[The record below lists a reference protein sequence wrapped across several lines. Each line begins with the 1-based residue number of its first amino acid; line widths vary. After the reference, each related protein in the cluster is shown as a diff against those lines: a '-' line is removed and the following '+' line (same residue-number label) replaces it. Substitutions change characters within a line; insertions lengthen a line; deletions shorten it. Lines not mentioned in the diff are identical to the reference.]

1 MFFKRIIKPKGSSG
15 NAATTYFGKG
25 EEHMIDKYDW
35 TDYAEPSEVD
45 ELFKEFQEKCMD
57 ILCNNVKSEVD
68 AIITRNAQ
76 LTEENEELKK
86 KSKSF
91 ENIAIERTK
100 SLNDSGT
107 VLKMLK
113 YLKNSLDYEKVYSL
127 FELMFEKDFEEN
139 LYEVP
144 LWLGILTQYYSH
156 KDEAIEFLRLL
167 DVELPDKIENFRLP
181 IDWTEQELDIFFDTM
196 HNHVN
201 CNCCVYASNLK
212 FWGKYSLMSVEDQCK
227 KTFYDEIPW
236 QYVLRNP
243 LLKKEKY
250 LKQIGK
256 HMISIPSS
264 NWSKFSNID
273 EYLELEPKE
282 LKVIFDNI
290 DYQLWANKDKD
301 ITNFILRHIDLID
314 NKNFL
319 NKVYDFCHNSY
330 DFTCKYKILDM
341 PFTYV
346 KKWCSEHTN
355 NAMNLLR
362 DKKTEFTDEQRNE
375 LLAAILG

>member
-1 MFFKRIIKPKGSSG
+1 
-15 NAATTYFGKG
+15 
-25 EEHMIDKYDW
+25 MIDEYDW

-68 AIITRNAQ
+68 AIITRNVQ
-76 LTEENEELKK
+76 LTKENEELKK

-113 YLKNSLDYEKVYSL
+113 YLKNSLDDEKVYSL
-127 FELMFEKDFEEN
+127 FDLMFEKDFEEN

-167 DVELPDKIENFRLP
+167 DVKLPNKIENFRLP
-181 IDWTEQELDIFFDTM
+181 IDWTEQELDVFFDTM

-201 CNCCVYASNLK
+201 CNGCVYEGNLR
-212 FWGKYSLMSVEDQCK
+212 FWGKNSLMSVEDQCK

-256 HMISIPSS
+256 HMISTISS
-264 NWSKFSNID
+264 NWSNFSKID

-282 LKVIFDNI
+282 LKIIFDNLN
-290 DYQLWANKDKD
+290 YQLWANKDKN
-301 ITNFILRHIDLID
+301 ITNFILHHIDLID
-314 NKNFL
+314 NENFL

-341 PFTYV
+341 PFKYII
-346 KKWCSEHTN
+346 KWCSEHKN
-355 NAMNLLR
+355 YAMNLLR
-362 DKKTEFTDEQRNE
+362 DKKTEFTEEQRKE

>member
-1 MFFKRIIKPKGSSG
+1 
-15 NAATTYFGKG
+15 
-25 EEHMIDKYDW
+25 MIDEYDW

-68 AIITRNAQ
+68 EIMVRNAQ

-113 YLKNSLDYEKVYSL
+113 YLKSSLDDKKVYSL
-127 FELMFEKDFEEN
+127 FDLMFEKDFVED

-144 LWLGILTQYYSH
+144 LWLGVLTQYYSH
-156 KDEAIEFLRLL
+156 KDDAIEFLKILGIDL
-167 DVELPDKIENFRLP
+167 PNGVEKFRLP

-201 CNCCVYASNLK
+201 CNGCVYASNLR
-212 FWGKYSLMSVEDQCK
+212 FWGKNSLMSVKDQCK
-227 KTFYDEIPW
+227 KTHYDEIPW

-250 LKQIGK
+250 LEQIGK
-256 HMISIPSS
+256 HMICTLPSDY
-264 NWSKFSNID
+264 NWSKFSQID
-273 EYLELEPKE
+273 KYLELEPKE
-282 LKVIFDNI
+282 LKVIFNNLN
-290 DYQLWANKDKD
+290 YQLWVNQDKN
-301 ITNFILRHIDLID
+301 ITNFILRHINLID

-319 NKVYDFCHNSY
+319 NKVYDLCHDSY

-362 DKKTEFTDEQRNE
+362 DKKTEFTDEQRKE

>member
-1 MFFKRIIKPKGSSG
+1 
-15 NAATTYFGKG
+15 
-25 EEHMIDKYDW
+25 MIDEYDW

-57 ILCNNVKSEVD
+57 VLCNNVKSEVD
-68 AIITRNAQ
+68 GIMTRNAQ
-76 LTEENEELKK
+76 LTEENEKLRKQ
-86 KSKSF
+86 SKSF

-113 YLKNSLDYEKVYSL
+113 YLKNSLNDKKVYSL
-127 FELMFEKDFEEN
+127 FKLMFEKDFEEN

-167 DVELPDKIENFRLP
+167 DVKLPDKIENFRLP
-181 IDWTEQELDIFFDTM
+181 IDWTEQELDVFFDTM

-201 CNCCVYASNLK
+201 CNGCVYEGNLR
-212 FWGKYSLMSVEDQCK
+212 FWGKNSLMSVEDQCK
-227 KTFYDEIPW
+227 KTYYDEIPW

-250 LKQIGK
+250 LKQIGE

-264 NWSKFSNID
+264 NWSKFSKID

-282 LKVIFDNI
+282 LKIIFDNL

-301 ITNFILRHIDLID
+301 ITNFIRRHIDLID
-314 NKNFL
+314 NYNFL

-341 PFTYV
+341 PFKYV

-355 NAMNLLR
+355 YAMNLLQ
-362 DKKTEFTDEQRNE
+362 DKKNDFTEEQRKE

>member
-1 MFFKRIIKPKGSSG
+1 
-15 NAATTYFGKG
+15 
-25 EEHMIDKYDW
+25 MIDEYDW

-68 AIITRNAQ
+68 EIMVRNAQ

-113 YLKNSLDYEKVYSL
+113 YLKSSLDDEKVYSL
-127 FELMFEKDFEEN
+127 FDLMFEKDFVED

-144 LWLGILTQYYSH
+144 LWLGVLTQYYSH
-156 KDEAIEFLRLL
+156 KDDAIEFLKILGIDL
-167 DVELPDKIENFRLP
+167 PNGVEKFRLP
-181 IDWTEQELDIFFDTM
+181 IDWTEQELDIFFDTIY
-196 HNHVN
+196 NHVN
-201 CNCCVYASNLK
+201 CNSCVYEGNLR
-212 FWGKYSLMSVEDQCK
+212 FWGKNSLMSVKDQCK
-227 KTFYDEIPW
+227 KTYYDEIPW

-250 LKQIGK
+250 LEQIGK
-256 HMISIPSS
+256 HMIITLPSDY
-264 NWSKFSNID
+264 NWSKFSQID
-273 EYLELEPKE
+273 KYLELEPKE
-282 LKVIFDNI
+282 LKVIFNNLN
-290 DYQLWANKDKD
+290 YQLWANQDKN
-301 ITNFILRHIDLID
+301 ITNFILRHINLID

-319 NKVYDFCHNSY
+319 NKVYDLCHDSY

-362 DKKTEFTDEQRNE
+362 DKKTEFTDEQRKE

>member
-1 MFFKRIIKPKGSSG
+1 
-15 NAATTYFGKG
+15 
-25 EEHMIDKYDW
+25 MINEYDW

-57 ILCNNVKSEVD
+57 VLCNNVKSEVD
-68 AIITRNAQ
+68 EIMTRNAQ
-76 LTEENEELKK
+76 LTEENEKLRKQ
-86 KSKSF
+86 SKSF

-100 SLNDSGT
+100 SLNNSGT

-113 YLKNSLDYEKVYSL
+113 YLKNSLDDEKVYSL
-127 FELMFEKDFEEN
+127 FDLMFEKDFEED

-167 DVELPDKIENFRLP
+167 DVKLPDKIENFRLP

-196 HNHVN
+196 YNHVN
-201 CNCCVYASNLK
+201 CNGCVYEENLR
-212 FWGKYSLMSVEDQCK
+212 FWGKCSLISVEDQCK
-227 KTFYDEIPW
+227 KTYYDEIPW

-243 LLKKEKY
+243 LLKKKKY
-250 LKQIGK
+250 LEQIGK
-256 HMISIPSS
+256 HMISTISS
-264 NWSKFSNID
+264 NWSKFSKID
-273 EYLELEPKE
+273 EYLELKPKE
-282 LKVIFDNI
+282 LKIIFDNLN
-290 DYQLWANKDKD
+290 YQLWANKDKN

-314 NKNFL
+314 NENFL

-341 PFTYV
+341 PFKYV
-346 KKWCSEHTN
+346 KKWCSKHTN
-355 NAMNLLR
+355 YAMNLLR
-362 DKKTEFTDEQRNE
+362 DKKTEFTEEQRKE

>member
-1 MFFKRIIKPKGSSG
+1 
-15 NAATTYFGKG
+15 
-25 EEHMIDKYDW
+25 MINEYDW
-35 TDYAEPSEVD
+35 IDYAEPLEVD

-68 AIITRNAQ
+68 AIITRNIQ
-76 LTEENEELKK
+76 LTKENEELKE

-113 YLKNSLDYEKVYSL
+113 YLKNSLDDEKVYSL

-167 DVELPDKIENFRLP
+167 DVKLPDKIENFRLP
-181 IDWTEQELDIFFDTM
+181 IDWTEQELDVFFDTM

-201 CNCCVYASNLK
+201 CNGCVYVENLR

-227 KTFYDEIPW
+227 KTYYDEIPW
-236 QYVLRNP
+236 
-243 LLKKEKY
+243 
-250 LKQIGK
+250 
-256 HMISIPSS
+256 
-264 NWSKFSNID
+264 
-273 EYLELEPKE
+273 
-282 LKVIFDNI
+282 
-290 DYQLWANKDKD
+290 
-301 ITNFILRHIDLID
+301 
-314 NKNFL
+314 
-319 NKVYDFCHNSY
+319 
-330 DFTCKYKILDM
+330 
-341 PFTYV
+341 
-346 KKWCSEHTN
+346 
-355 NAMNLLR
+355 
-362 DKKTEFTDEQRNE
+362 
-375 LLAAILG
+375 

>member
-1 MFFKRIIKPKGSSG
+1 
-15 NAATTYFGKG
+15 
-25 EEHMIDKYDW
+25 MINEYDW

-68 AIITRNAQ
+68 EIMARNAQ

-113 YLKNSLDYEKVYSL
+113 YLKNSLDDEKVYSL

-144 LWLGILTQYYSH
+144 LWLGVLTQYYSH
-156 KDEAIEFLRLL
+156 KDDAIEFLKILGIDL
-167 DVELPDKIENFRLP
+167 PNGVEKFRLP

-196 HNHVN
+196 YNHVN
-201 CNCCVYASNLK
+201 CNCCVYEGNLR
-212 FWGKYSLMSVEDQCK
+212 FWGKNSLVSVKDQCK
-227 KTFYDEIPW
+227 TTHYDEIPW

-250 LKQIGK
+250 LEQIGK
-256 HMISIPSS
+256 HMISTFPSDY
-264 NWSKFSNID
+264 NWSKFSKID

-282 LKVIFDNI
+282 LKVIFNNLN
-290 DYQLWANKDKD
+290 YQLWANKNKD
-301 ITNFILRHIDLID
+301 ITKFILRHIDLID

-330 DFTCKYKILDM
+330 DFKYTNKILDM
-341 PFTYV
+341 PFEYI
-346 KKWCSEHTN
+346 KKWCLANEDCVID
-355 NAMNLLR
+355 LLKNK
-362 DKKTEFTDEQRNE
+362 DTKFTREQREE
-375 LLAAILG
+375 LLAIIL

>member
-1 MFFKRIIKPKGSSG
+1 
-15 NAATTYFGKG
+15 
-25 EEHMIDKYDW
+25 MINEYDW
-35 TDYAEPSEVD
+35 IDYAEPSEVD

-86 KSKSF
+86 ESKSF

-113 YLKNSLDYEKVYSL
+113 YLKNFLDDEKVYSL

-167 DVELPDKIENFRLP
+167 DVKLPDKIENFRLP

-227 KTFYDEIPW
+227 KTYYDEIPW

-243 LLKKEKY
+243 LLRNKKY
-250 LKQIGK
+250 LEKIGK
-256 HMISIPSS
+256 NAFKSS
-264 NWSKFSNID
+264 KWEKFYEID
-273 EYLELEPKE
+273 KYLDLSDTEIKTILN
-282 LKVIFDNI
+282 NI
-290 DYQLWANKDKD
+290 DYTKLSSKGL
-301 ITNFILRHIDLID
+301 ISNFVMRNLRLI
-314 NKNFL
+314 KNDEFL
-319 NKVYDFCHNSY
+319 EKVYSLFYKSY
-330 DFTCKYKILDM
+330 DFNYNKKILEM
-341 PFTYV
+341 PYEDVLRWAYDLKDVAVHFIENNKGYFT
-346 KKWCSEHTN
+346 E
-355 NAMNLLR
+355 
-362 DKKTEFTDEQRNE
+362 EQRREFLMKALE
-375 LLAAILG
+375 L

>member
-1 MFFKRIIKPKGSSG
+1 
-15 NAATTYFGKG
+15 
-25 EEHMIDKYDW
+25 MINEYDW

-57 ILCNNVKSEVD
+57 VLCNNVKSEVD
-68 AIITRNAQ
+68 EIMTRNAQ
-76 LTEENEELKK
+76 LTEENEKLRKQ
-86 KSKSF
+86 SKSF

-113 YLKNSLDYEKVYSL
+113 YLKNSLDDEKVYSL
-127 FELMFEKDFEEN
+127 FDLMFEKDFEED

-167 DVELPDKIENFRLP
+167 DVKLPDKIENFRLP
-181 IDWTEQELDIFFDTM
+181 IDWTEQELDVFFDTM

-201 CNCCVYASNLK
+201 CNGCVYEENLR
-212 FWGKYSLMSVEDQCK
+212 FWGKYSLISVEYKCK
-227 KTFYDEIPW
+227 KTYYDEIPW

-243 LLKKEKY
+243 LLKKKKY
-250 LKQIGK
+250 LEQIGK
-256 HMISIPSS
+256 HMISTISS
-264 NWSKFSNID
+264 NWSKFSKID
-273 EYLELEPKE
+273 EYLELKPKE
-282 LKVIFDNI
+282 LKIIFDNLN
-290 DYQLWANKDKD
+290 YQLWANKDKN

-314 NKNFL
+314 NENFL

-341 PFTYV
+341 PFKYII
-346 KKWCSEHTN
+346 KWCSEHTN
-355 NAMNLLR
+355 YAMNLLR
-362 DKKTEFTDEQRNE
+362 DKKTEFTEEQRKE

>member
-1 MFFKRIIKPKGSSG
+1 
-15 NAATTYFGKG
+15 
-25 EEHMIDKYDW
+25 MINEYDW

-76 LTEENEELKK
+76 LTEENEELRKQ
-86 KSKSF
+86 SKSF
-91 ENIAIERTK
+91 KNIAVERTK
-100 SLNDSGT
+100 SLNDSIT

-113 YLKNSLDYEKVYSL
+113 YLKSSLDDEKIYSL
-127 FELMFEKDFEEN
+127 FALMFEEDFEEN

-156 KDEAIEFLRLL
+156 KDEAIEFLKLL
-167 DVELPDKIENFRLP
+167 DVKLPDKIENFRLP

-196 HNHVN
+196 NNHVN
-201 CNCCVYASNLK
+201 CNGCVYEGNLR
-212 FWGKYSLMSVEDQCK
+212 FWGKNSLMSVEDQCK

-250 LKQIGK
+250 LEQIGK
-256 HMISIPSS
+256 HMISTISS
-264 NWSKFSNID
+264 NWSKFSKID
-273 EYLELEPKE
+273 EYLEFEPKE
-282 LKVIFDNI
+282 LKIIFDNLN
-290 DYQLWANKDKD
+290 YQLWANKDKN

-314 NKNFL
+314 NENFL
-319 NKVYDFCHNSY
+319 NKIYDFCHNSY

-341 PFTYV
+341 PFKYV
-346 KKWCSEHTN
+346 KKWCSENTN
-355 NAMNLLR
+355 YAMNLLR
-362 DKKTEFTDEQRNE
+362 DKKNDFTEEQRKE
-375 LLAAILG
+375 LLATILG

>member
-1 MFFKRIIKPKGSSG
+1 
-15 NAATTYFGKG
+15 
-25 EEHMIDKYDW
+25 MINEYDW

-76 LTEENEELKK
+76 LTEENEELRKQ
-86 KSKSF
+86 SKSF
-91 ENIAIERTK
+91 KNIAVERTK
-100 SLNDSGT
+100 SLNDSIT

-113 YLKNSLDYEKVYSL
+113 YLKSSLDDEKIYSL
-127 FELMFEKDFEEN
+127 FALMFEEDFEEN

-156 KDEAIEFLRLL
+156 KDEAIEFLKLL
-167 DVELPDKIENFRLP
+167 DVKLPDKIENFRLP

-196 HNHVN
+196 SNHVN
-201 CNCCVYASNLK
+201 CNGCVYEGNLR
-212 FWGKYSLMSVEDQCK
+212 FWGKNSLMSVEDQCK

-250 LKQIGK
+250 LEQIGK
-256 HMISIPSS
+256 HMISTISS
-264 NWSKFSNID
+264 NWSKFSKID
-273 EYLELEPKE
+273 EYLEFEPKE
-282 LKVIFDNI
+282 LKIIFDNLN
-290 DYQLWANKDKD
+290 YQLWANKDKN

-314 NKNFL
+314 NENFL
-319 NKVYDFCHNSY
+319 NKIYDFCHNSY

-341 PFTYV
+341 PFKYV
-346 KKWCSEHTN
+346 KKWCSENTN
-355 NAMNLLR
+355 YAMNLLR
-362 DKKTEFTDEQRNE
+362 DKKNDFTEEQRKE
-375 LLAAILG
+375 LLATILG

>member
-1 MFFKRIIKPKGSSG
+1 
-15 NAATTYFGKG
+15 
-25 EEHMIDKYDW
+25 MINEYDW

-68 AIITRNAQ
+68 EIMTRNAQ
-76 LTEENEELKK
+76 LTEENEKLRKQ
-86 KSKSF
+86 SKSF

-113 YLKNSLDYEKVYSL
+113 YLKNSLDDEKVYSL
-127 FELMFEKDFEEN
+127 FDLMFEKDFEEN

-167 DVELPDKIENFRLP
+167 DVKLPDKIENFRLP

-201 CNCCVYASNLK
+201 CNGYVYAANLR
-212 FWGKYSLMSVEDQCK
+212 FWGKHSLMSVEDQCK
-227 KTFYDEIPW
+227 KTYYDEIPW

-250 LKQIGK
+250 LEQIGK

-264 NWSKFSNID
+264 NWSKFSKID

-282 LKVIFDNI
+282 LKVIFDNLN
-290 DYQLWANKDKD
+290 YQLWANKDKE
-301 ITNFILRHIDLID
+301 ITYFILRHIDLID
-314 NKNFL
+314 NENFL

-341 PFTYV
+341 PFKYII
-346 KKWCSEHTN
+346 KWCSEHTN
-355 NAMNLLR
+355 YAMNLLR
-362 DKKTEFTDEQRNE
+362 DKKTEFTDEQRKE

>member
-1 MFFKRIIKPKGSSG
+1 
-15 NAATTYFGKG
+15 
-25 EEHMIDKYDW
+25 MIDEYDW

-68 AIITRNAQ
+68 AIITQNVQ
-76 LTEENEELKK
+76 LTKENEELKK

-113 YLKNSLDYEKVYSL
+113 YLKNSLDDEKVYSL
-127 FELMFEKDFEEN
+127 FDLMFEKDFEEN

-167 DVELPDKIENFRLP
+167 DVKLPNKIENFRLP
-181 IDWTEQELDIFFDTM
+181 IDWTEQELDVFFDTM

-201 CNCCVYASNLK
+201 CNGCVYEGNLR
-212 FWGKYSLMSVEDQCK
+212 FWGKNSLMSVEDQCK
-227 KTFYDEIPW
+227 KTYYDEIPW

-250 LKQIGK
+250 LKQIGE

-264 NWSKFSNID
+264 NWSNFSKID

-282 LKVIFDNI
+282 LKVIFDNL

-301 ITNFILRHIDLID
+301 ITNFIRRHIDLID

-319 NKVYDFCHNSY
+319 NKVYNLCHNSY
-330 DFTCKYKILDM
+330 DFTVQYKILDM
-341 PFTYV
+341 PFKYV

-355 NAMNLLR
+355 NAMSLLQ
-362 DKKTEFTDEQRNE
+362 DKKTEFTEEQRKE

>member
-1 MFFKRIIKPKGSSG
+1 MKNNELKGSSG
-15 NAATTYFGKG
+15 NAATTYFNKG
-25 EEHMIDKYDW
+25 DEHMINEYDW

-57 ILCNNVKSEVD
+57 VLCNNVKSEVD

-76 LTEENEELKK
+76 LTEENEKLRKQ
-86 KSKSF
+86 SKSF

-100 SLNDSGT
+100 SLNDFGT

-113 YLKNSLDYEKVYSL
+113 YLKNSLDDEKVYSL

-167 DVELPDKIENFRLP
+167 DVKLPDKIENFRLP
-181 IDWTEQELDIFFDTM
+181 IDWTEQELDVFFDTM

-201 CNCCVYASNLK
+201 CNCCVYAENLR
-212 FWGKYSLMSVEDQCK
+212 FWGKHSLMSVEDQCK
-227 KTFYDEIPW
+227 TTYYDEIPW

-250 LKQIGK
+250 LEQIGK
-256 HMISIPSS
+256 HMISIHSS
-264 NWSKFSNID
+264 NWSKFSKID
-273 EYLELEPKE
+273 EYLEFEPKE
-282 LKVIFDNI
+282 LKVIFDNL
-290 DYQLWANKDKD
+290 DYQLWANKDKE
-301 ITNFILRHIDLID
+301 ITYFILRHIDLID

-341 PFTYV
+341 PFKYII
-346 KKWCSEHTN
+346 KWCSEHTTC
-355 NAMNLLR
+355 AMNLLR
-362 DKKTEFTDEQRNE
+362 DKKTEFTEEQRKE

>member
-1 MFFKRIIKPKGSSG
+1 
-15 NAATTYFGKG
+15 
-25 EEHMIDKYDW
+25 
-35 TDYAEPSEVD
+35 
-45 ELFKEFQEKCMD
+45 MD

-68 AIITRNAQ
+68 AIVTQNFQ
-76 LTEENEELKK
+76 LTKENEELKK

-113 YLKNSLDYEKVYSL
+113 YLKNSLDDEKVYSL
-127 FELMFEKDFEEN
+127 FELMFEKDFEED

-167 DVELPDKIENFRLP
+167 DVKLPDKIENFRLP
-181 IDWTEQELDIFFDTM
+181 IDWTEQELDVFFDTM

-201 CNCCVYASNLK
+201 CNSCVYAGNLR
-212 FWGKYSLMSVEDQCK
+212 FWGKHSLMSVEDQCK
-227 KTFYDEIPW
+227 KTYYDEIPW

-250 LKQIGK
+250 LEQIGK
-256 HMISIPSS
+256 HMISTLPSDY
-264 NWSKFSNID
+264 NWSKFSKID

-282 LKVIFDNI
+282 LKVIFNNLN
-290 DYQLWANKDKD
+290 YQLWANKNKD

-346 KKWCSEHTN
+346 KK
-355 NAMNLLR
+355 MV
-362 DKKTEFTDEQRNE
+362 
-375 LLAAILG
+375 

>member
-1 MFFKRIIKPKGSSG
+1 
-15 NAATTYFGKG
+15 
-25 EEHMIDKYDW
+25 MINEYDW

-57 ILCNNVKSEVD
+57 VLCNNVKSEVD
-68 AIITRNAQ
+68 EIMTRNAQ
-76 LTEENEELKK
+76 LTEENEKLRKQ
-86 KSKSF
+86 SKSF

-113 YLKNSLDYEKVYSL
+113 YLKNSLDDEKVYSL
-127 FELMFEKDFEEN
+127 FNLMFEKDFEED

-167 DVELPDKIENFRLP
+167 DVKLPDKIENFRLP
-181 IDWTEQELDIFFDTM
+181 IDWTEQELDVFFDTM

-201 CNCCVYASNLK
+201 CNGCVYEENLR
-212 FWGKYSLMSVEDQCK
+212 FWGKNSLMSVEDQCK
-227 KTFYDEIPW
+227 KTYYDEIPW

-250 LKQIGK
+250 LEQIGK
-256 HMISIPSS
+256 HMINTISF
-264 NWSKFSNID
+264 NWSKFSKID

-282 LKVIFDNI
+282 LKIIFDNLN
-290 DYQLWANKDKD
+290 YQLWANKDKN

-314 NKNFL
+314 NENFL

-341 PFTYV
+341 PFKYII
-346 KKWCSEHTN
+346 KWCSEHKN
-355 NAMNLLR
+355 YAMNLLR
-362 DKKTEFTDEQRNE
+362 DKKTEFTEEQRKE

>member
-1 MFFKRIIKPKGSSG
+1 MTNPKGSSG
-15 NAATTYFGKG
+15 NAATTYFNKG
-25 EEHMIDKYDW
+25 EEHMINEYDW

-57 ILCNNVKSEVD
+57 VLCNNVKSEVD
-68 AIITRNAQ
+68 EIMTRNAQ
-76 LTEENEELKK
+76 LTEENEKLRKQ
-86 KSKSF
+86 SKSF

-113 YLKNSLDYEKVYSL
+113 YLKNSLDDEKVYSL
-127 FELMFEKDFEEN
+127 FDLMFEKDFEED

-167 DVELPDKIENFRLP
+167 DVKLPDKIENFRLP
-181 IDWTEQELDIFFDTM
+181 IDWTEQELDVFFDTM

-201 CNCCVYASNLK
+201 CNGCVYEENLR
-212 FWGKYSLMSVEDQCK
+212 FWGKCSLISVEDQCK
-227 KTFYDEIPW
+227 KTYYDEIPW

-250 LKQIGK
+250 LEQIGK
-256 HMISIPSS
+256 HMISTISS
-264 NWSKFSNID
+264 NWSKFSKID

-282 LKVIFDNI
+282 LKIIFDNLN
-290 DYQLWANKDKD
+290 YQLWANKDKN

-314 NKNFL
+314 NENFL

-341 PFTYV
+341 PFKYV
-346 KKWCSEHTN
+346 KKWCSKHTN
-355 NAMNLLR
+355 YAMNLLR
-362 DKKTEFTDEQRNE
+362 DKKTEFTEEQRKE

>member
-1 MFFKRIIKPKGSSG
+1 
-15 NAATTYFGKG
+15 
-25 EEHMIDKYDW
+25 MIDEYDW

-68 AIITRNAQ
+68 EIMVRNAQ
-76 LTEENEELKK
+76 LTEENEKLRKQ
-86 KSKSF
+86 SKSF

-113 YLKNSLDYEKVYSL
+113 YLKDSLDDEKVYSL

-167 DVELPDKIENFRLP
+167 DVKLPDKIENFRLP

-201 CNCCVYASNLK
+201 CNGCVYASNLK

-250 LKQIGK
+250 LERIGK

-264 NWSKFSNID
+264 NWSKFSKID

-282 LKVIFDNI
+282 LKVIFNNLN
-290 DYQLWANKDKD
+290 YQLWANKNKD

-362 DKKTEFTDEQRNE
+362 DKKTEFTDEQIKE

>member
-1 MFFKRIIKPKGSSG
+1 MKI
-15 NAATTYFGKG
+15 
-25 EEHMIDKYDW
+25 
-35 TDYAEPSEVD
+35 
-45 ELFKEFQEKCMD
+45 
-57 ILCNNVKSEVD
+57 NVK
-68 AIITRNAQ
+68 
-76 LTEENEELKK
+76 
-86 KSKSF
+86 
-91 ENIAIERTK
+91 
-100 SLNDSGT
+100 
-107 VLKMLK
+107 
-113 YLKNSLDYEKVYSL
+113 
-127 FELMFEKDFEEN
+127 
-139 LYEVP
+139 
-144 LWLGILTQYYSH
+144 
-156 KDEAIEFLRLL
+156 
-167 DVELPDKIENFRLP
+167 
-181 IDWTEQELDIFFDTM
+181 
-196 HNHVN
+196 
-201 CNCCVYASNLK
+201 
-212 FWGKYSLMSVEDQCK
+212 
-227 KTFYDEIPW
+227 KTYYDEIPW

-250 LKQIGK
+250 LEQIGK

-362 DKKTEFTDEQRNE
+362 DKKTEFTDEQRKE

>member
-1 MFFKRIIKPKGSSG
+1 
-15 NAATTYFGKG
+15 
-25 EEHMIDKYDW
+25 MIDEYDW

-68 AIITRNAQ
+68 EIMVRNAQ
-76 LTEENEELKK
+76 LTEENEKLRKQ
-86 KSKSF
+86 SKSF

-113 YLKNSLDYEKVYSL
+113 YLKNSLDDEKVYSL

-167 DVELPDKIENFRLP
+167 DVKLPDKIENFRLP
-181 IDWTEQELDIFFDTM
+181 IDWTEQELDVFFDTM

-201 CNCCVYASNLK
+201 CNGCVYEENLR
-212 FWGKYSLMSVEDQCK
+212 FWGKNSLMSVEDQCK
-227 KTFYDEIPW
+227 KTYYDEIPW
-236 QYVLRNP
+236 QYVVRNP

-250 LKQIGK
+250 LERIGK

-264 NWSKFSNID
+264 NWSKFSKID

-282 LKVIFDNI
+282 LKVIFNNLN
-290 DYQLWANKDKD
+290 YQLWANKNKD
-301 ITNFILRHIDLID
+301 ITKFILRHIDLID
-314 NKNFL
+314 KKNFL

-330 DFTCKYKILDM
+330 DFKYTNKILDM
-341 PFTYV
+341 PFEYI
-346 KKWCSEHTN
+346 KKWCLANEDCVIG
-355 NAMNLLR
+355 LLKNK
-362 DKKTEFTDEQRNE
+362 DTKFTREQREE
-375 LLAAILG
+375 LLTIILERGVE

>member
-1 MFFKRIIKPKGSSG
+1 MKNNELKGSSG
-15 NAATTYFGKG
+15 NTATTYFNKG
-25 EEHMIDKYDW
+25 DEHMINEYDW

-45 ELFKEFQEKCMD
+45 ELFKEFQEKCMNV
-57 ILCNNVKSEVD
+57 LCNNVKSEVD
-68 AIITRNAQ
+68 AIITQNAQ
-76 LTEENEELKK
+76 LTEENEKLRKQ
-86 KSKSF
+86 SKSF

-113 YLKNSLDYEKVYSL
+113 YLKNSLDDEKVYSL

-139 LYEVP
+139 SYEVP

-167 DVELPDKIENFRLP
+167 DVKLPDKIENFRLP

-201 CNCCVYASNLK
+201 CNGCVYASNLK
-212 FWGKYSLMSVEDQCK
+212 FWGKHSLMSVEDQCK
-227 KTFYDEIPW
+227 KTYYDEIPW

-250 LKQIGK
+250 LEQIGK

-264 NWSKFSNID
+264 NWSKFSKID

-330 DFTCKYKILDM
+330 DFIFKYKILDM

-362 DKKTEFTDEQRNE
+362 DKKTEFTDEQRKE

>member
-1 MFFKRIIKPKGSSG
+1 
-15 NAATTYFGKG
+15 
-25 EEHMIDKYDW
+25 MIDEYDW

-68 AIITRNAQ
+68 EIMVRNVQ
-76 LTEENEELKK
+76 LTKENEELKK

-113 YLKNSLDYEKVYSL
+113 YLKNSLDDEKVYSL
-127 FELMFEKDFEEN
+127 FDLMFEKDFEEN

-167 DVELPDKIENFRLP
+167 DVKLPDKIENFRLP
-181 IDWTEQELDIFFDTM
+181 IDWTEQELDVFFDTM

-201 CNCCVYASNLK
+201 CNCCVYEGNLR
-212 FWGKYSLMSVEDQCK
+212 FWGKHSLMSVEDQCK
-227 KTFYDEIPW
+227 TTYYDEIPW

-250 LKQIGK
+250 LERIGK

-264 NWSKFSNID
+264 NWSKFSKID

-341 PFTYV
+341 PFKYV
-346 KKWCSEHTN
+346 KKWCSEHGDR
-355 NAMNLLR
+355 AMDLLKS
-362 DKKTEFTDEQRNE
+362 KKTEFTEEQRKE
-375 LLAAILG
+375 LLAVILG

>member
-1 MFFKRIIKPKGSSG
+1 
-15 NAATTYFGKG
+15 
-25 EEHMIDKYDW
+25 MIDEYDW

-57 ILCNNVKSEVD
+57 VLCNNVKSEVD
-68 AIITRNAQ
+68 EIMTRNAQ
-76 LTEENEELKK
+76 LTEENEKLRKQ
-86 KSKSF
+86 SKSF

-156 KDEAIEFLRLL
+156 KDDAIEFLKILGIDL
-167 DVELPDKIENFRLP
+167 PNGVEKFRLP

-196 HNHVN
+196 YNHVN
-201 CNCCVYASNLK
+201 CNCCVYEGNLR
-212 FWGKYSLMSVEDQCK
+212 FWGKNSLMSVEDQCK
-227 KTFYDEIPW
+227 KTYYDEIPW

-250 LKQIGK
+250 LERIGK
-256 HMISIPSS
+256 NMISTLPT
-264 NWSKFSNID
+264 NWSKFSQID
-273 EYLELEPKE
+273 KYLELEPKE
-282 LKVIFDNI
+282 LKVIFNNLN
-290 DYQLWANKDKD
+290 YQLWANKNKD
-301 ITNFILRHIDLID
+301 ITKFILRHIDLI
-314 NKNFL
+314 NNENFL

-341 PFTYV
+341 PFKYII
-346 KKWCSEHTN
+346 KWCSEHTN
-355 NAMNLLR
+355 YAMNLLR
-362 DKKTEFTDEQRNE
+362 DKKTEFTEEQRKE